1 MLNYNEI
8 TIIDDGI
15 NDGFYTNIT
24 RLSRSIEIHA
34 DCRIIEYKNNKI
46 EFSHG
51 TVCAAIICKYTKEA
65 IISSIRIL
73 NERNKTTAA
82 QLIMALEWCIENNI
96 GIVNLSLGST
106 DINEKENIN
115 SVINKA
121 VDAGIIIV
129 AASSNNG
136 KITYP
141 AAFSKVIGVKTLR
154 EQHAGEGYL
163 YHYRPVDGVDISAPS
178 VHKLV
183 NYFGEDESSSCNS
196 FAAPYITAQVYNILK
211 EAHSAYS
218 PLEVKNKL
226 LQKAANSEEI
236 RNVGKASKADLWYM
250 DMNLC
255 LSDRLNKAIDIP
267 MLLVVGEKEN
277 GIIATLKLAEL
288 FKLQGY
294 RCGVYSDIA
303 SCEICEMNYLP
314 FKELYYEKTIQ
325 CEHIKGILSLYE
337 IDLGIVFVEFNRLD
351 INYLKVVE
359 EIIEND
365 IRIVVNNDKY
375 NIIVNNEVQE
385 SLKVQYGA
393 KDVDEAFKYIME
405 LYE

>member
-8 TIIDDGI
+8 AVIDDGI

-34 DCRIIEYKNNKI
+34 DCGIIEYKNNKI

-51 TVCAAIICKYTKEA
+51 TVCAAIICKYAKEA
-65 IISSIRIL
+65 VISSVRIL

-82 QLIMALEWCIENNI
+82 QLIKAVEWCLENNI

-106 DINEKENIN
+106 DINEKENI
-115 SVINKA
+115 SCVINKA
-121 VDAGIIIV
+121 VYAGMIIV

-141 AAFSKVIGVKTLR
+141 AAFSKVIGVKTLG
-154 EQHAGEGYL
+154 QQYVGEGYL

-218 PLEVKNKL
+218 PLEVKNML
-226 LQKAANSEEI
+226 FLKAANFEEI
-236 RNVGKASKADLWYM
+236 KEVSKASKSDLWYM

-255 LSDRLNKAIDIP
+255 LSDRLNRSIDIP
-267 MLLVVGEKEN
+267 MLLVVGEKEK
-277 GIIATLKLAEL
+277 GMAAALKLEEL

-294 RCGVYSDIA
+294 RCGVYSDIDN
-303 SCEICEMNYLP
+303 CEMNYLP

-325 CEHIKGILSLYE
+325 SDHIKGIISLFE
-337 IDLGIVFVEFNRLD
+337 IDIGIVFVEFNRLD

-359 EIIEND
+359 EVIEND
-365 IRIVVNNDKY
+365 IRIVVNNDKC
-375 NIIVNNEVQE
+375 NIIALSEEQE
-385 SLKVQYGA
+385 SLKVPYGA